1 MMSGEAGWLRSH
13 DVLAHEIY
21 NNTRPAPGYA
31 HYVATHLQYTST
43 LHYTALHHSTGVTA
57 GQGRRESS
65 GFLH

>member
-31 HYVATHLQYTST
+31 HYVATHLQYS
-43 LHYTALHHSTGVTA
+43 ALHHSTEVLLQTRYGR
-57 GQGRRESS
+57 GRRESS